1 MATRAEQKLP
11 ISMSVFL
18 RWLRTFQPLPMKVD
32 ARERVRVVLGAL
44 LGIGCAATLSHWFG
58 GTVSIWLVAPM
69 GASAVLVFGVPASP
83 MAQPWAVVGGNT
95 ISALMGWACVMA
107 IPDVHIAAACAV
119 ALAIAAMFLLGCLHP
134 PGGASA
140 LLVVLTH
147 SLDPA
152 FVLFPVLFNALALTL
167 AGVLYNTLTG
177 RRYPHALAAPA
188 TPAPASRF
196 SDADLD
202 FALSRFN
209 QVLNVSRD
217 DLEELLNFAEAA
229 AYDRNLGELRCADIM
244 SPDPV
249 AVEYGTP
256 LEEAWTLMRLRR
268 IKALP
273 VIDRARRVIGII
285 TTADFMRLANLDRR
299 DGIAE
304 RLRAV
309 IRNAQTTH
317 TDRPEAVGQLMT
329 RQVRVATDSQ
339 PVTELVSLF
348 SREGHHHIPVINAEQ
363 RLVGIITQSDLVRSL
378 YRAVKAT

>member
-1 MATRAEQKLP
+1 
-11 ISMSVFL
+11 MSPFL

-32 ARERVRVVLGAL
+32 ARERVRVVVGAL
-44 LGIGCAATLSHWFG
+44 LGIGCAAMLSHWFG
-58 GTVSIWLVAPM
+58 GSASVWLIAPM

-95 ISALMGWACVMA
+95 VSALMGWVCVMA
-107 IPDVHIAAACAV
+107 IPDVHVAAACGV

-147 SLDPA
+147 AIDPT
-152 FVLFPVLFNALALTL
+152 FVLFPVLFNAVALTL

-177 RRYPHALAAPA
+177 RRYPHALATPA
-188 TPAPASRF
+188 APAPASRF

-202 FALSRFN
+202 LALSRFN

-244 SPDPV
+244 SRDPV
-249 AVEYGTP
+249 TVEYGTP

-273 VIDRARRVIGII
+273 VIDKARRVIGII

-309 IRNAQTTH
+309 IRSSQNTH
-317 TDRPEAVGQLMT
+317 SDKPEAVGQLMT
-329 RQVRVATDSQ
+329 RQVRVASDSQ
-339 PVTELVSLF
+339 PVTGLVSLF
-348 SREGHHHIPVINAEQ
+348 SREGHHHIPVIDAEQ

>member
-1 MATRAEQKLP
+1 
-11 ISMSVFL
+11 MSPFL

-32 ARERVRVVLGAL
+32 ARERVRVVVGAL
-44 LGIGCAATLSHWFG
+44 LGIGCAALLSHWFG
-58 GTVSIWLVAPM
+58 GSASVWLIAPM

-95 ISALMGWACVMA
+95 VSALMGWVCVMV
-107 IPDVHIAAACAV
+107 IPDVHVAAACGV

-147 SLDPA
+147 SIDPT
-152 FVLFPVLFNALALTL
+152 FVLFPVLFNAVALTL
-167 AGVLYNTLTG
+167 TGVLYNTLTG
-177 RRYPHALAAPA
+177 RRYPHALATPA
-188 TPAPASRF
+188 APAPASRF

-202 FALSRFN
+202 LALSRFN

-244 SPDPV
+244 SRDPV
-249 AVEYGTP
+249 TVEYGTP

-273 VIDRARRVIGII
+273 VIDKARRVIGII

-309 IRNAQTTH
+309 IRSSQNTH
-317 TDRPEAVGQLMT
+317 TDKPEAVGQLMT
-329 RQVRVATDSQ
+329 RQVRVASDSQ
-339 PVTELVSLF
+339 PVTGLVSLF
-348 SREGHHHIPVINAEQ
+348 SREGHHHIPVIDAEQ

-378 YRAVKAT
+378 YRAVRAT